1 MLSRLLSKIRHPLV
15 ANSFYLYMAYFAD
28 YLLAL
33 IILPFIARVLGPEE
47 LGYLGLVQTFGL
59 FILLI
64 MEFGFPLMATRE
76 IAKNKNDQVKTKKLI
91 GEVFT
96 FKLFLIPVLL
106 VISTIAI
113 LTVPVFHKNPY
124 YVIIVVIGSIFQG
137 MAPTWYFQGVEK
149 LSIIAFSKT
158 IFRILGFSLIFIF
171 VRSNDDGWI
180 VLLGYMI
187 SSICI
192 CLYLI
197 KYMVNII
204 GSFPFAGRFSIKA
217 IWRKSKHSFF
227 ITIFPVI
234 YNNII
239 VFVLS
244 LVVSPIQL
252 GYYYG
257 ATRIYRAFNTL
268 YGPIG
273 QAFYPRLV
281 STNSGDSEKAINMA
295 RLFFWILLAVGV
307 SFFIILYFFA
317 KPIILILLGKEFL
330 FAVPILKLFAI
341 VLPLTAISHV
351 LGRQWL
357 MIRGNDKQYFK
368 IIFIASLLG
377 IISIIILV
385 KSYGILSMPIS
396 LILYELVTVLLILGF
411 LKRTK

>member
-1 MLSRLLSKIRHPLV
+1 MLLGLLFKIRHPLV
-15 ANSFYLYMAYFAD
+15 ANSFYLYMAHFAD
-28 YLLAL
+28 YLLVL

-47 LGYLGLVQTFGL
+47 LGYVGLVQTFGI

-137 MAPTWYFQGVEK
+137 MVPTWYFQGVEK
-149 LSIIAFSKT
+149 LSIVAFSKT

-171 VRSNDDGWI
+171 VRSDHDGWI

-204 GSFPFAGRFSIKA
+204 GSFPLAKRSSIKS
-217 IWRKSKHSFF
+217 IWHKSKHSFF

-234 YNNII
+234 YNNISVI
-239 VFVLS
+239 VLS

-257 ATRIYRAFNTL
+257 AARIHRAFNTL
-268 YGPIG
+268 YGPLG

-281 STNSGDSEKAINMA
+281 SIDSGDSEKAINMA
-295 RLFFWILLAVGV
+295 RLFFRILLVVGV
-307 SFFIILYFFA
+307 SFFIILYFFS

-330 FAVPILKLFAI
+330 FAAPTLKLFAI
-341 VLPLTAISHV
+341 ILPLTAISHV

-368 IIFIASLLG
+368 MIFIASLLG
-377 IISIIILV
+377 IISIIISV

-396 LILYELVTVLLILGF
+396 LILYELVTILLILGF
-411 LKRTK
+411 LKRAK